1 MKMIAFEMKKYVLKP
16 SVLAFVL
23 LFVFINLVKFFEIY
37 YYFGGGRSMVAGY
50 NSMSVGYNKVYSIY
64 GGEITQEKIDGIN
77 AEYTE
82 AQRKL
87 SERGVSDTV
96 YDDCYTGYPYGDV
109 ELFKNN
115 LIPGYEYAIFY
126 SDNAEKISAAE
137 ENVKFYSGVNAY
149 EARKNSLISDVFK
162 GRYIGHYV
170 SSDGWTTL
178 FDYKFSTILVML
190 LIILTF
196 SPVFSGERAESFD
209 KLIISSGKRK
219 TAVRAKLAA
228 SGIFTFSSTLLFF
241 LCDIFYVSAFHGL
254 SCFGAPIYAL
264 GDYMNCPFTITL
276 FDMVTVWSDG
286 KKDDATVKNFFVSG
300 GKLVMSMQSNS
311 VYSLDISTR
320 KMTYLFEDV
329 EVNDLCTSGGKIYY
343 TNLTGELICFDIDE
357 KPPYPTAF
365 STRSAPTK
373 TTYTASVQAAFSVM
387 TASLTKSNTAPR
399 AEDTE

>member
-37 YYFGGGRSMVAGY
+37 YYFGGGRSVVAGY
-50 NSMSVGYNKVYSIY
+50 NSMSEGYNKVYSIY

-77 AEYTE
+77 AEYAE

-87 SERGVSDTV
+87 SERGVGDTV

-126 SDNAEKISAAE
+126 CDNAEKISAAAE
-137 ENVKFYSGVNAY
+137 ENVEFYSGINAY

-162 GRYIGHYV
+162 GRYVGHYV

-196 SPVFSGERAESFD
+196 SPVFSGERAEGFD

-254 SCFGAPIYAL
+254 SCFGAPVYAL

-276 FDMVTVWSDG
+276 FSAMLLSFAGRLIAMLFFSSLTCFISSFGKNTALSLFLSIAAGAGLILLSDILPDSLNPLG
-286 KKDDATVKNFFVSG
+286 LA
-300 GKLVMSMQSNS
+300 
-311 VYSLDISTR
+311 YSSHFL
-320 KMTYLFEDV
+320 
-329 EVNDLCTSGGKIYY
+329 
-343 TNLTGELICFDIDE
+343 E
-357 KPPYPTAF
+357 K
-365 STRSAPTK
+365 
-373 TTYTASVQAAFSVM
+373 FSVENIFGIPVF
-387 TASLTKSNTAPR
+387 TAAIAAVFTVLLTAVLNVVISRR
-399 AEDTE
+399 ALR